1 MPELI
6 LRFHDD
12 ALDAFDWL
20 VLQDG
25 VVTQEVDWRSGS
37 ESDLGELMSTHVMPV
52 VFAIPQHCVFMTHFD
67 LPAKASR
74 QILSSIEFQ
83 IEDQLG
89 DDIDLQHF
97 ATGDIVDNSV
107 PIVVIKKL
115 IMQRCQVLQKKFS
128 MTMSKIIPELFLCP
142 WTGKEGEV
150 SVLEGQ
156 DGENSMILRWGH
168 YKGFKCQSTLLKSM
182 LDQLNRGQL
191 SQNRSIEKM
200 VYFYT
205 NGDAYE
211 AVKVDGYE
219 SQKTIPDLNHL
230 NDPKIANFDLRQR
243 EFKRSSVWIGVIKPW
258 KWVAVICLAFLTI
271 FAYNKSVHL
280 NVLEDQLA
288 DIKRSQYE
296 LVKAHL
302 PTGTKQS
309 DNLKKELIQLI
320 NQNKNS
326 MADKDFLS
334 QLMVFSKAKRKYNS
348 VIITKINFQ
357 KSRLSID
364 INSTKLNDVETL
376 VKTLELSSLAVKL
389 ENLTIK
395 TGFIFARLVL
405 GG

>member
-320 NQNKNS
+320 NQNKNG